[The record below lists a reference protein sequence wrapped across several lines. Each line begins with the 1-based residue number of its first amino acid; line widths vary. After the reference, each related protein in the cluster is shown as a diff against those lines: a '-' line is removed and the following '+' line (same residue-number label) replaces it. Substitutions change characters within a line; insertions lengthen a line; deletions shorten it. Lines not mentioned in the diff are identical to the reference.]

1 MYALVKVFII
11 WLRISKFTAIA
22 PKKLV
27 GVGLKLHHVGKF

>member
-1 MYALVKVFII
+1 MYALVKVFIT

-27 GVGLKLHHVGKF
+27 GVRLKLHHVGKF